1 MKRILH
7 LFVLPLL
14 AGFVAAGAVQS
25 LFSAYAVQNEM
36 VPPTS
41 GIFTGVQ
48 YSQKIGDA
56 FKSIASGNKGAS
68 APANVGGATVDGLRW
83 IDDTTSTWIKKT
95 YVNGGWAVEGAYG
108 ASDSSW
114 IGLIGGG
121 VPASIAST
129 ATVDLGSVPQAN
141 VLITGT
147 ATVTGFG
154 SSAAAGIIKVIR
166 FDNSLKL
173 MASAS
178 LKIPCGFDLT
188 TAANDRAIV
197 THLGS
202 GTWEVT
208 QFTRDNGLPLDCA
221 ALGQPAMS
229 FQAIVPELH
238 LPGDG
243 RAITRTSY
251 PAYTS
256 KMTLAQ
262 NGTRVS
268 GNATIT
274 LANTSGVGAGMP
286 VEGTGINAGCVIST
300 FVANTSITLNSSS
313 CVTSSG
319 TSTVTVFPT
328 GYGASGSSSTIGVPD
343 CQGRAIAG
351 MDGGTGRLTSSY
363 FGAYANS
370 INVAGGNEKYSIL
383 QTNLPTYNLSPTITQ
398 PTFSSSTP
406 ATVAQTDLIGGGG
419 TGPRAWLYNGGGS
432 ATITRTTDVA
442 ITIPLGG
449 SNTPF
454 ATVSPMLTARC
465 NIRVI
470 P

>member
-1 MKRILH
+1 M
-7 LFVLPLL
+7 
-14 AGFVAAGAVQS
+14 
-25 LFSAYAVQNEM
+25 
-36 VPPTS
+36 
-41 GIFTGVQ
+41 
-48 YSQKIGDA
+48 
-56 FKSIASGNKGAS
+56 
-68 APANVGGATVDGLRW
+68 
-83 IDDTTSTWIKKT
+83 
-95 YVNGGWAVEGAYG
+95 
-108 ASDSSW
+108 
-114 IGLIGGG
+114 
-121 VPASIAST
+121 
-129 ATVDLGSVPQAN
+129 
-141 VLITGT
+141 
-147 ATVTGFG
+147 
-154 SSAAAGIIKVIR
+154 
-166 FDNSLKL
+166 
-173 MASAS
+173 
-178 LKIPCGFDLT
+178 
-188 TAANDRAIV
+188 
-197 THLGS
+197 
-202 GTWEVT
+202 T

-370 INVAGGNEKYSIL
+370 INVAGGNENIQSCRPICRL
-383 QTNLPTYNLSPTITQ
+383 TI
-398 PTFSSSTP
+398 
-406 ATVAQTDLIGGGG
+406 
-419 TGPRAWLYNGGGS
+419 
-432 ATITRTTDVA
+432 
-442 ITIPLGG
+442 
-449 SNTPF
+449 
-454 ATVSPMLTARC
+454 
-465 NIRVI
+465 
-470 P
+470 